1 MSRRSI
7 VLGGTTT
14 SVFLED
20 EFWKEIDNRSQKQG
34 AQWYELVR
42 EMLDGIE
49 DPKNRSSAIKE
60 TLIRTLR
67 DECEKAQHSGAD
79 IELKVSES
87 GDTKTIKVSG
97 MRLLIGRADECEIK
111 LSGTDI
117 SRRHAMLTFD
127 TTKWWLI
134 DLESKNGTKL
144 NNKKV
149 KSSSVEP
156 GDVIKLGKAALELL

>member
-20 EFWKEIDNRSQKQG
+20 EFWKEIDDRSKNQG
-34 AQWYELVR
+34 AHWYELVR

-67 DECEKAQHSGAD
+67 DECDKAKQSCVDISLKISTGEDAAIFRRSG
-79 IELKVSES
+79 I
-87 GDTKTIKVSG
+87 
-97 MRLLIGRADECEIK
+97 RFFIGRAEDCEIK
-111 LSGTDI
+111 ISGNDV
-117 SRRHAMLTFD
+117 SRKHAMLVHD
-127 TTKWWLI
+127 TSKWWLI

-144 NNKKV
+144 NNKKI
-149 KSSSVEP
+149 KSSPVSS
-156 GDVIKLGKAALELL
+156 GNVIKVGKTVIEIL

>member
-7 VLGGTTT
+7 VIGGTTT

-20 EFWKEIDNRSQKQG
+20 EFWKEIDSRSKEQG
-34 AQWYELVR
+34 ANWYELVR
-42 EMLDGIE
+42 EMLDGID

-67 DECEKAQHSGAD
+67 EECEKAKQNA
-79 IELKVSES
+79 IELEL
-87 GDTKTIKVSG
+87 TINVNGKLYSYHQNG
-97 MRLLIGRADECEIK
+97 IRHLIGRSSECEIK
-111 LSGTDI
+111 LSESGI
-117 SRRHAMLTFD
+117 SRKHAMLVFD
-127 TTKWWLI
+127 SSKWWVI

-149 KSSSVEP
+149 KLAPFVS
-156 GDVIKLGKAALELL
+156 GDVIKIGSVTIEK